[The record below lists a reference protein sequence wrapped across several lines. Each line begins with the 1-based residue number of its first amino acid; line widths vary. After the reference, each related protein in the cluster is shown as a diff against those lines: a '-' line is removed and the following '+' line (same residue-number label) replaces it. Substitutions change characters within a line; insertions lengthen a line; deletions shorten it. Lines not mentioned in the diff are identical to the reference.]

1 MNAFI
6 QLHGELALFFQKH
19 ILSVSKRAQRHM
31 IDGGLEGSCGEP
43 GEEQSY
49 EGIQS
54 KGGGGLRLLHMSS
67 VCSFCGSVM
76 ASFLF
81 IPAVEIGGL
90 RYGLKGSV

>member
-19 ILSVSKRAQRHM
+19 ILSVSKRAQGHM
-31 IDGGLEGSCGEP
+31 IDGGLEGSCGGP
-43 GEEQSY
+43 GKEQSY

-67 VCSFCGSVM
+67 VSSFCGSVM
-76 ASFLF
+76 VAFRF
-81 IPAVEIGGL
+81 IPAVDIGGL
-90 RYGLKGSV
+90 RCGLKGIV